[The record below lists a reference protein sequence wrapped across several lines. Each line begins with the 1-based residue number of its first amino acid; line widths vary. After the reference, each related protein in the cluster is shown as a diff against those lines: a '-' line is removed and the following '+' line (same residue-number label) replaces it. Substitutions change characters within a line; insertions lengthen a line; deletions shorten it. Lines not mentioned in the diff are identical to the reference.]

1 MLIPTAQEIIT
12 FDGLIDTLNVV
23 EILND
28 IEVKAEEMG
37 VSGSSRKKIFN
48 IAVEGL
54 QNLLHHTRDFSVPGM
69 SNDEVRVVQFA
80 FSEDDDAFF
89 LETSNFLLTKHLKIV
104 EEKINF
110 VNQLSKEELKELYRK
125 VLTNNQISDKGGAGL
140 GFIDMRRKSGLDL
153 IYNVE
158 HYTNDLAR
166 FTFLVKINKKK
177 DKG

>member
-1 MLIPTAQEIIT
+1 MLAPTKQEIIT

-28 IEVKAEEMG
+28 IELKAEEMG
-37 VSGSSRKKIFN
+37 VSNSLRKKIFN
-48 IAVEGL
+48 IAVEEL
-54 QNLLHHTRDFSVPGM
+54 QNLLHHTRDFSVKGEP
-69 SNDEVRVVQFA
+69 DDKVRVVQFS
-80 FSEDDDAFF
+80 FSEEEDFF
-89 LETSNFLLTKHLKIV
+89 LLKTSNFLLKKHLKIV

-110 VNQLSKEELKELYRK
+110 VNKLSKGELKELYRK

-153 IYNVE
+153 IYDVE
-158 HYTNDLAR
+158 YFDNDLAR

>member
-1 MLIPTAQEIIT
+1 MVIPTAQEIIT

-37 VSGSSRKKIFN
+37 VSSSTRKKIFN

-54 QNLLHHTRDFSVPGM
+54 QNLLHHTRDFSVPGKDD
-69 SNDEVRVVQFA
+69 DEVRIVQFS
-80 FSEDDDAFF
+80 FSEDEHQFF
-89 LETSNFLLTKHLKIV
+89 IETSNFLLQNHLKIV

-110 VNQLSKEELKELYRK
+110 VNRLTADELKELYRK
-125 VLTNNQISDKGGAGL
+125 VLNNNQISDKGGAGL
-140 GFIDMRRKSGLDL
+140 GFIDMRRKSGLNLVYKIDH
-153 IYNVE
+153 IDEN
-158 HYTNDLAR
+158 LAR

-177 DKG
+177 DKE